1 MQNKHRSPEMCVHQN
16 VGIVHAMIG
25 VRDQPL
31 FQGVGS
37 RGLKNHEETVRWR
50 VGVHSEVSILSSLFS
65 VDRYVERMRKRK
77 LQGGKQDI
85 AGTKEED
92 PRTKDWIV
100 ELNAAS
106 RALAVRWLRAA
117 REGLDGKFRLD

>member
-1 MQNKHRSPEMCVHQN
+1 
-16 VGIVHAMIG
+16 
-25 VRDQPL
+25 
-31 FQGVGS
+31 
-37 RGLKNHEETVRWR
+37 
-50 VGVHSEVSILSSLFS
+50 
-65 VDRYVERMRKRK
+65 MRKRK

-106 RALAVRWLRAA
+106 RALALRWLRAA
-117 REGLDGKFRLD
+117 REGLDGELAFNTMIPASRIFPTPRSYMKIDCPFRYLSGSSFTPGRNSILLYGSGEVWLRGRFERNSNGGF

>member
-1 MQNKHRSPEMCVHQN
+1 
-16 VGIVHAMIG
+16 
-25 VRDQPL
+25 
-31 FQGVGS
+31 
-37 RGLKNHEETVRWR
+37 
-50 VGVHSEVSILSSLFS
+50 
-65 VDRYVERMRKRK
+65 MRKRK

-106 RALAVRWLRAA
+106 RALALRWLRAA
-117 REGLDGKFRLD
+117 REGLDGELSTPAAYKKKLPLNQVHA

>member
-1 MQNKHRSPEMCVHQN
+1 
-16 VGIVHAMIG
+16 
-25 VRDQPL
+25 
-31 FQGVGS
+31 
-37 RGLKNHEETVRWR
+37 
-50 VGVHSEVSILSSLFS
+50 
-65 VDRYVERMRKRK
+65 MRKRK

-117 REGLDGKFRLD
+117 REGLDGKCRLVLDVFRLS